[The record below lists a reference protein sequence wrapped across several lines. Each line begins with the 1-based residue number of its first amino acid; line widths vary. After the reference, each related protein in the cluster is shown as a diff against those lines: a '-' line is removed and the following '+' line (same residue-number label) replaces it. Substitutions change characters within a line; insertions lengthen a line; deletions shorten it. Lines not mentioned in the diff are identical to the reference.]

1 MQCNLISYLDSED
14 EETLLATE
22 SVTIEMQTS
31 CGEPHVFT
39 GMFIHF

>member
-1 MQCNLISYLDSED
+1 MDSED

-22 SVTIEMQTS
+22 SLTNEVQTS
-31 CGEPHVFT
+31 CDEPHVFT